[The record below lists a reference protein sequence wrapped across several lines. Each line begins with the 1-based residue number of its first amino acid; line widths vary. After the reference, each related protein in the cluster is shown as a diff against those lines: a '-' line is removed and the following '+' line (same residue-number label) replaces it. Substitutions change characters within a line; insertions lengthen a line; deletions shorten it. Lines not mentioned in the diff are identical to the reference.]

1 MKNKQ
6 FGKDAGFDFT
16 YSHSDVTMR
25 VYDLRIKNRLTQEA
39 LGAALG
45 KDRSYVGQVESG
57 KRHYREEVLADLAL
71 LFDVSTDYLIFGRDR
86 SAERAKTALKGIS
99 QEINSV
105 IDSL

>member
-1 MKNKQ
+1 
-6 FGKDAGFDFT
+6 
-16 YSHSDVTMR
+16 MR
-25 VYDLRIKNRLTQEA
+25 VYDLRIKNHFTQEA

-45 KDRSYVGQVESG
+45 KDRSYVGQVECG
-57 KRHYREEVLADLAL
+57 KRHYREEVLAELAL
-71 LFDVSTDYLIFGRDR
+71 LFNVSTDYLIFGRDR